1 MKCLFYSVLSFLR
14 LFLLLSL
21 DTRRSLPD
29 NPQVC
34 SSADDSLYCL
44 LKGRDGRTVTLIMLT
59 RLNGEQFALNPD
71 LIERAEESPDTV
83 LTLVDGKHLM
93 VKEKLTDLIEA
104 IRMDRASILALA
116 QEVAASVDLQDGKQG
131 PNVVPLNPR
140 R

>member
-1 MKCLFYSVLSFLR
+1 
-14 LFLLLSL
+14 
-21 DTRRSLPD
+21 
-29 NPQVC
+29 
-34 SSADDSLYCL
+34 
-44 LKGRDGRTVTLIMLT
+44 MLT

-93 VKEKLTDLIEA
+93 VTEKLTDLIEA

-116 QEVAASVDLQDGKQG
+116 QEVAASVDLQDGKHG

>member
-1 MKCLFYSVLSFLR
+1 M
-14 LFLLLSL
+14 
-21 DTRRSLPD
+21 
-29 NPQVC
+29 
-34 SSADDSLYCL
+34 
-44 LKGRDGRTVTLIMLT
+44 IMLT

-93 VKEKLTDLIEA
+93 VTEKLTELIEA

-116 QEVAASVDLQDGKQG
+116 QEVAASVELQDGKQG

>member
-1 MKCLFYSVLSFLR
+1 
-14 LFLLLSL
+14 
-21 DTRRSLPD
+21 
-29 NPQVC
+29 
-34 SSADDSLYCL
+34 
-44 LKGRDGRTVTLIMLT
+44 MLT

-93 VKEKLTDLIEA
+93 VTEKLTDLIEA
-104 IRMDRASILALA
+104 SRMDRASILALA

>member
-1 MKCLFYSVLSFLR
+1 
-14 LFLLLSL
+14 
-21 DTRRSLPD
+21 
-29 NPQVC
+29 
-34 SSADDSLYCL
+34 
-44 LKGRDGRTVTLIMLT
+44 MLT

-93 VKEKLTDLIEA
+93 VTESLTDVIEA

-116 QEVAASVDLQDGKQG
+116 QEVATAVETPAGKQG

-140 R
+140 RYPWIPLP

>member
-1 MKCLFYSVLSFLR
+1 
-14 LFLLLSL
+14 
-21 DTRRSLPD
+21 
-29 NPQVC
+29 
-34 SSADDSLYCL
+34 
-44 LKGRDGRTVTLIMLT
+44 MLT

-116 QEVAASVDLQDGKQG
+116 QEVAASVELQDGKQG